1 MYARILV
8 TIERS
13 ERDVTSE
20 KIRAGGGDLTRQVKL
35 DPSFMCFNT
44 G

>member
-20 KIRAGGGDLTRQVKL
+20 KIRAGGGTLL
-35 DPSFMCFNT
+35 DK
-44 G
+44 